1 MSKLI
6 IEQCPETGICS
17 IVKEDGKKI
26 DLMPDEVEELREASG
41 NTDKIKEALENVD
54 PKFSDALSADDLEQ
68 LSSGIK

>member
-26 DLMPDEVEELREASG
+26 DLMPNEVEDLRNASG
-41 NTDKIKEALENVD
+41 DAAKIKETLGDVD
-54 PKFSDALSADDLEQ
+54 PGFSAALTADELDQ
-68 LSSGIK
+68 LSSEIK